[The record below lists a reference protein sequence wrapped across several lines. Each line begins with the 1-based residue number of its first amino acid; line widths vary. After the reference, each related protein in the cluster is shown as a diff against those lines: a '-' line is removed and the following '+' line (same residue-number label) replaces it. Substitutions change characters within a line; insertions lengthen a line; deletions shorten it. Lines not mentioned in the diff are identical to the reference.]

1 MKILLV
7 EDDFKLGQATK
18 RLFEYEHCAVDWAQ
32 DGAEALKLLESSL
45 ECAYDGIVLDWMLPE
60 INGLSLCRL
69 MRNKYGYQGG
79 IVFVTAKGEVDDCV
93 QALDTG
99 ADDFV
104 VKPFQIKELLARIN
118 AVCRRKSKPFVDTVY
133 SHNGVS
139 INRDLCTVACGGAEL
154 RLRKNLRIFPK
165 NRITLIKNIGY
176 KMEIDP

>member
-45 ECAYDGIVLDWMLPE
+45 ECAYDVIVLDWMLPE

-79 IVFVTAKGEVDDCV
+79 IAAAQKG
-93 QALDTG
+93 
-99 ADDFV
+99 
-104 VKPFQIKELLARIN
+104 
-118 AVCRRKSKPFVDTVY
+118 
-133 SHNGVS
+133 
-139 INRDLCTVACGGAEL
+139 
-154 RLRKNLRIFPK
+154 IFPVRNTVCQFK
-165 NRITLIKNIGY
+165 HDSAPRGFV
-176 KMEIDP
+176 